1 MISPLNAPPIS
12 AAKQPSFPA
21 LLAGRLQE
29 AAACA

>member
-1 MISPLNAPPIS
+1 MSSPLNAPTIS
-12 AAKQPSFPA
+12 AGKQTSFSA